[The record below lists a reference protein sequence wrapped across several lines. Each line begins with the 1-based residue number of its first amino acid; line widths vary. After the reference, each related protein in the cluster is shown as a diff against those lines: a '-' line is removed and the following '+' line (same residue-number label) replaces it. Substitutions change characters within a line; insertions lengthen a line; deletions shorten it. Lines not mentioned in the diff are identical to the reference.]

1 MRDSL
6 TAQAICR
13 YAPIVDNF
21 ASVFID
27 WVERFGLDAALT
39 QFRGTFPD
47 DQIDAWVAEYERLVK
62 GVKIGYPPKILS
74 APGLKDWYPGPL
86 PHHKRWPAFRG
97 ALTRLS
103 DDARDKLD
111 ESTSK
116 IVAHTYS
123 PDTPQYLTKGL
134 VVGYV
139 QSGKTTS
146 FTGVAAKAA
155 DIGYKLVIVL
165 SGIHNGLRRQT
176 QERLQ
181 AELVN
186 TAGEGAWF
194 PLTDETKDFYEPPAT
209 FAAHLGGDRT
219 LLIIA
224 KKQKDVLARLLSWLT
239 KASKTGSL
247 VNVPVLVIDDEA
259 DQASVETAKINPQIR
274 ALLKLLTRGTY
285 IGYTA
290 TPFANVLID
299 PSVPDDLYPETF
311 ILNLPEPEGY
321 FGAER
326 IFGRDAL
333 EGEYSGP
340 TLDGYDMVRE
350 VPDDTVAKIRP
361 VGKGAEIG
369 FAPTVTK
376 DLGDALRY
384 FVLATAARRH
394 RGDIDHS
401 TMLVHTGMK
410 TAIHFAYQGPLQQ
423 FFKNLA
429 VEVECGDTN
438 TLGEL
443 RSLWDAETERVP
455 ASLFSGLSPVSFDE
469 LVDHL
474 PDVLDRVK
482 VVVDNFRSRD
492 RLTYSG
498 PEPEVAV
505 AVGGNTLSRGLTLEG
520 LIVSFFVRS
529 ANTYD
534 TLLQMGRWFGYRG
547 GYEDLP
553 RIWMTKR
560 LKSDFRHLATVEA
573 EIRLDIARYEE
584 QNLSPREV
592 GIRIRTHPV
601 LNVTA
606 KMGAYRIAYA
616 SYGGR
621 RVQTRYFRENDATW
635 LDDNRKAAVE
645 LVTAAVAEGVL
656 VERPAEGIVILR
668 DVDAEQVLG
677 FLNAYNVHEDSPDL
691 DPRLITA
698 YIGKENRRSQPSL
711 LTWNVALMGEP
722 IVDDEHAVEFGAG
735 IRLGTIERSLIDGSG
750 GDRADIKT
758 LMSKD
763 HRVVDMDISPSEAR
777 RKSEGALVDLRNESM
792 EHADTGLLLLYPIAR
807 DSKPDP
813 ANAATRVAMDAVD
826 HVIAM
831 ALVFPGNAEDTVRN
845 RYVQVDTS
853 GVDTSEY
860 DEVSEALEVDQESE
874 TS

>member
-1 MRDSL
+1 MDK
-6 TAQAICR
+6 
-13 YAPIVDNF
+13 F
-21 ASVFID
+21 AAVFID
-27 WVERFGLDAALT
+27 WVERFGLDGALAH
-39 QFRGTFPD
+39 FRGGPFPD
-47 DQIDAWVAEYERLVK
+47 EQINAWVAEYQSLVE

-74 APGLKDWYPGPL
+74 APGLKPWYPGPL
-86 PHHKRWPAFRG
+86 PHHKRWPAFRDS
-97 ALTRLS
+97 LTRLS
-103 DDARDKLD
+103 TDAVHKLD

-123 PDTPQYLTKGL
+123 PDTPKYLTKGL

-194 PLTDETKDFYEPPAT
+194 PLTDENKDFYEPPAT
-209 FAAHLGGDRT
+209 FAAHQGGDRT
-219 LLIIA
+219 ILIIA
-224 KKQKDVLARLLSWLT
+224 KKQKDVLARLLNWLT
-239 KASKTGSL
+239 KAAKTGSL
-247 VNVPVLVIDDEA
+247 ANAPVLVIDDEA
-259 DQASVETAKINPQIR
+259 DQASVETPKINPQIR
-274 ALLKLLTRGTY
+274 SLLKLLTRGTY

-290 TPFANVLID
+290 TPFANVLIN

-340 TLDGYDMVRE
+340 SLDGYDMVRE
-350 VPDDTVAKIRP
+350 VPDDTVGKIRP
-361 VGKGAEIG
+361 VGRGSEHG
-369 FAPTVTK
+369 FVPSITK
-376 DLGDALRY
+376 ELATALRY

-394 RGDIDHS
+394 RGDDDHS

-429 VEVECGDTN
+429 IEVERGDAQ

-443 RSLWDAETERVP
+443 KNLWETETKRVP
-455 ASLFSGLSPVSFDE
+455 ASLFTGLNPVCFDE
-469 LVDHL
+469 LVEHL
-474 PDVLDRVK
+474 PDVLARVK
-482 VVVDNFRSRD
+482 VIVDNFRSRD
-492 RLTYSG
+492 RLNYSG
-498 PEPEVAV
+498 DEPEVAV

-520 LIVSFFVRS
+520 LVVSFFVRS

-534 TLLQMGRWFGYRG
+534 TLLQMGRWFGFRE

-560 LKSDFRHLATVEA
+560 LKADFRHLATVEA

-592 GIRIRTHPV
+592 GVRIRTHPV

-645 LVTAAVAEGVL
+645 LVTRAVAEGVK
-656 VERPAEGIVILR
+656 VDHRGDGTVILR
-668 DVDAEQVLG
+668 DVDAEHVLD
-677 FLNAYNVHEDSPDL
+677 FLNAYHVHEDSPDL
-691 DPRLITA
+691 DPRLVTA
-698 YIGKENRRSQPSL
+698 YIGKENRRARPSL

-722 IVDDEHAVEFGAG
+722 VVDEEHVVDFGAG
-735 IRLGTIERSLIDGSG
+735 IRLGTIERSLIKDTG
-750 GDRADIKT
+750 GDKADIKT

-763 HRVVDMDISPSEAR
+763 HRVVDMDISPSVAR
-777 RKSEGALVDLRNESM
+777 GKSEGALVDLRNVSV
-792 EHADTGLLLLYPIAR
+792 EHANTGLLLLYPIAR

-813 ANAATRVAMDAVD
+813 ANADTRVPMNAAD
-826 HVIAM
+826 HVMGM
-831 ALVFPGNAEDTVRN
+831 ALVFPGNAEDKVN
-845 RYVQVDTS
+845 NKYVQVDTS

-860 DEVSEALEVDQESE
+860 DEVSEALEADQESE
-874 TS
+874 TT